1 MNLECIESL
10 TPTAQSITVALLSI
24 NKSLFPPLHIT
35 TKQFYICGCQQDN
48 LRDCQHKE
56 HFALL
61 STFLWLVEQKKYVF
75 KQSLTW
81 PWAAW
86 SGQLFLP
93 AVNIFIWKRSAQ
105 NNQLFNE
112 H

>member
-1 MNLECIESL
+1 MYLECIESL
-10 TPTAQSITVALLSI
+10 TPTAQSITVASSI
-24 NKSLFPPLHIT
+24 KKALFPPLHIT
-35 TKQFYICGCQQDN
+35 TKQFYICGRQQDN

-81 PWAAW
+81 PRAAW
-86 SGQLFLP
+86 SG
-93 AVNIFIWKRSAQ
+93 
-105 NNQLFNE
+105 
-112 H
+112 

>member
-1 MNLECIESL
+1 MYLECIESL
-10 TPTAQSITVALLSI
+10 TPTAQIITVALSI
-24 NKSLFPPLHIT
+24 NKTLFPPLHIT

-48 LRDCQHKE
+48 LRDCQYKE

-81 PWAAW
+81 PRAAW
-86 SGQLFLP
+86 SG
-93 AVNIFIWKRSAQ
+93 
-105 NNQLFNE
+105 
-112 H
+112 

>member
-1 MNLECIESL
+1 MYLECIESL
-10 TPTAQSITVALLSI
+10 TPTAQSITVALSI

-48 LRDCQHKE
+48 LRDCQYKE

-81 PWAAW
+81 PRAAW
-86 SGQLFLP
+86 SG
-93 AVNIFIWKRSAQ
+93 
-105 NNQLFNE
+105 
-112 H
+112 